1 MKGQLFLRRNAF
13 GTKLNSNIFYFIVPK
28 HSGGIYCSF
37 ILMDT
42 FIEQDKRIKE
52 NSFLLMVPLF
62 ALAGLLWSLMYYYY
76 GSKTSAIIPAANS
89 VISVISLLNFRCYK
103 NLNVFRTTQ
112 LILILLLPFL
122 LHLSLG
128 DFISSSAVILWSALC
143 PLGAL
148 VFYNTK
154 AATNYLLLFL
164 SAIVAAFFLEN
175 KLFRQET
182 RLPDSLV
189 RVLFVLNISAVT
201 FLIFFVL
208 RYFVNQNELVKKK
221 LKQEQELLAAE
232 REKSEKLLL
241 NILPPLVAKR
251 LKDGEQVIA
260 SEHEAAI
267 LFADIVEFTNTS
279 QLISATMLVEN
290 LNKIFTH
297 FDNLVEEYG
306 LEKIK
311 TIGDS
316 YMVASGLTGDGKSH
330 IMKMAE
336 LALTMITDIH
346 SFSLDGKNRCQ
357 VRIGIH
363 TGPVVA
369 GVIGSKKFSYDIWG
383 DAVNTA
389 SRMESSG
396 EAGKIQIS
404 EKFYSYVKDD
414 YECQY
419 RGQTE
424 IKGKGMMNLYF
435 LLGKKHNN
443 RLSQDTPDSYR
454 DSG

>member
-1 MKGQLFLRRNAF
+1 
-13 GTKLNSNIFYFIVPK
+13 
-28 HSGGIYCSF
+28 
-37 ILMDT
+37 MDT
-42 FIEQDKRIKE
+42 FIDQDKLIKE
-52 NSFLLMVPLF
+52 KSFLLMVPLF
-62 ALAGLLWSLMYYYY
+62 ALAALLWSIMYYYY
-76 GSKTSAIIPAANS
+76 GAKTSAFIPAGYSIIA
-89 VISVISLLNFRCYK
+89 VISLLIFRWYK
-103 NLNVFRTTQ
+103 NFNVFRTTQ
-112 LILILLLPFL
+112 LVLILLHPCL

-128 DFISSSAVILWSALC
+128 DFNSSSAVIIWSTLC

-148 VFYNTK
+148 VFYNTN
-154 AATNYLLLFL
+154 AATYYLLIFF
-164 SAIVAAFFLEN
+164 SVIVAAFFLEN
-175 KLFRQET
+175 KLFSHET

-189 RVLFVLNISAVT
+189 SVLFVLNISAVT

-208 RYFVNQNELVKKK
+208 CYFVNQNDLVKAK
-221 LKQEQELLAAE
+221 LKHEQELLAAE
-232 REKSEKLLL
+232 EEKSEKLLL
-241 NILPPLVAKR
+241 NILPASIAKR

-260 SEHEAAI
+260 SEHNEAAI

-279 QLISATMLVEN
+279 QQISPAMLVEN

-316 YMVASGLTGDGKSH
+316 YMVASGLTGNGHSH
-330 IMKMAE
+330 IMKMAD
-336 LALTMITDIH
+336 LALTMISGINK
-346 SFSLDGKNRCQ
+346 FSLDGKNMCEL
-357 VRIGIH
+357 RIGIH

-389 SRMESSG
+389 SRMESFG
-396 EAGKIQIS
+396 EPGKIQIS
-404 EKFYSYVKDD
+404 EKFYEYVKDD

-419 RGQTE
+419 RGQAE

-435 LLGKKHNN
+435 LVGRKQHA
-443 RLSQDTPDSYR
+443 T
-454 DSG
+454 